1 MDADEDLGAQPR
13 QALSEEVLSIIMTEP
28 IDPALYDI
36 NVEAE
41 LATLY
46 RTKKGGG
53 AGRANR
59 TCTIF
64 ST

>member
-1 MDADEDLGAQPR
+1 MDADEDLGLDKLFA
-13 QALSEEVLSIIMTEP
+13 EEVLGIIMTEP

-41 LATLY
+41 LAT

-53 AGRANR
+53 ANRA
-59 TCTIF
+59 CTIF